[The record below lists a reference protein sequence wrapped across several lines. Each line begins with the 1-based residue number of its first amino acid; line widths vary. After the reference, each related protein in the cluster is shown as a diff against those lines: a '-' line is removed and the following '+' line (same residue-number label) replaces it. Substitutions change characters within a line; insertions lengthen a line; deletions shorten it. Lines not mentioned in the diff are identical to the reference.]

1 MHSDLVHT
9 LYGQIDL
16 APTRD
21 AFENSDPTKT
31 HGAGRNRGFVAGQR
45 ELIWW

>member
-21 AFENSDPTKT
+21 GFETVTKT

-45 ELIWW
+45 ELIW